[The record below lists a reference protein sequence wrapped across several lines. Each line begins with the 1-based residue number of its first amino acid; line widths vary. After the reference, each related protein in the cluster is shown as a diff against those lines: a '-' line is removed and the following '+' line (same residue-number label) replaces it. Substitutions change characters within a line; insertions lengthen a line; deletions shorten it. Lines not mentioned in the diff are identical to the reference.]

1 MELKKLD
8 LTNAYQAI
16 PKTFI
21 ADIQVWSSYL
31 NTWAV
36 TLALSATP
44 WADDVAILWPSQW
57 VTLYEKDSDA
67 TKVYTKS
74 TKVYAKSSVASW
86 DVLYMIKS

>member
-36 TLALSATP
+36 TLAKTDDPAAT
-44 WADDVAILWPSQW
+44 DVVVLWPSQW
-57 VTLYEKDSDA
+57 LTVSYDWLWED
-67 TKVYTKS
+67 VI
-74 TKVYAKSSVASW
+74 YAKSSVASW
-86 DVLYMIKS
+86 DVLYMQLN